1 MTMTLDVDKAV
12 ALLRNEQQWM
22 QEHGGTLAGYVE
34 RYGSKDEP
42 GHYGE
47 GGEAIYAADLA
58 AVEKAEDVALA
69 AIVHAARK
77 SR

>member
-1 MTMTLDVDKAV
+1 MPLTLDVDKAV
-12 ALLRNEQQWM
+12 ALLRNEQKWM
-22 QEHGGTLAGYVE
+22 EEHGGTLAGYIKQ
-34 RYGSKDEP
+34 YGSKHDA
-42 GHYGE
+42 HYYGE